1 MARFWACLAAGTPVN
16 SIVEHTRPSQ
26 YCGASRG
33 VSLVEAMVA
42 LAVMA
47 FGMLAL
53 VGVQTTLRMNN
64 DLAKQRSEATLIATE
79 EVERLRNYFTLLPVN
94 GQPGISWAEILEQP
108 AADYLPPGAIGN
120 TTYRV
125 TRSVI
130 TDDVTRQKT
139 FKVEVSWL
147 DRTGVSQH
155 VVIDGIVWGVVPQL
169 STLLAIPTRPSAT
182 NQINGRNVTIPA
194 NVVDVDG
201 GNFSRFVPPGSNGV
215 AWMFDRTTGA
225 LRACAADGTSN
236 CRLAR
241 FISGEVRFHRPA
253 AAGVITAADAEIPQG
268 PSLNLA
274 AGPNAMTLEIPPD
287 VNGVTSECYSDV
299 YTAAQLTDAAL
310 PRVTAIK
317 YYCAILSGATL
328 GWGGMLKPQLVNP
341 TDSTA
346 VTPGSLASD
355 VKVCRY
361 TIASTAFTN
370 NEDHPKT
377 YCAVTPTTLTIN
389 LSCNLTRVTG
399 NLINQNFLVIP
410 GDRACPTDTAINLAT
425 GDLLNT
431 NTLQHQP

>member
-1 MARFWACLAAGTPVN
+1 MSVN
-16 SIVEHTRPSQ
+16 SIVDTTRP
-26 YCGASRG
+26 GRFGGLSRG

-53 VGVQTTLRMNN
+53 VGVQATLRMNN
-64 DLAKQRSEATLIATE
+64 DMAKQRSEATLIATE
-79 EVERLRNYFTLLPVN
+79 EVERLRNYFSLLPVN
-94 GQPGISWAEILEQP
+94 GQPGISWTEIVGHV
-108 AADYLPPGAIGN
+108 AADYIPPESIGN
-120 TTYRV
+120 TTYQVARTV
-125 TRSVI
+125 N
-130 TDDVTRQKT
+130 TDAVTRQKT
-139 FKVEVSWL
+139 FKVEVTWL
-147 DRTGVSQH
+147 DRTGLTQR
-155 VVIDGIVWGVVPQL
+155 VVLDGVVWGVVPEL
-169 STLLAIPTRPSAT
+169 STLLAIPSRPSAT

-201 GNFSRFVPPGSNGV
+201 GLSRFVPPGSNGV

-241 FISGEVRFHRPA
+241 FVSGEVRFHRPTA
-253 AAGVITAADAEIPQG
+253 LGLITAADAEIPQG

-274 AGPNAMTLEIPPD
+274 AGPNAMTMDIPPN
-287 VNGVTSECYSDV
+287 VNNVTRECYSDV
-299 YTAAQLTDAAL
+299 YSAAQLADAAI

-317 YYCAILSGATL
+317 YYCAVFSGATL
-328 GWGGMLKPQLVNP
+328 GWGGQLNPQLVNP
-341 TDSTA
+341 ADGTA
-346 VTPGSLASD
+346 VTLGETESST
-355 VKVCRY
+355 KVCRY
-361 TIASTAFTN
+361 TAASTAFTN

-377 YCAVTPTTLTIN
+377 YCGVTSTTLTIN

-410 GDRACPTDTAINLAT
+410 GGRACPTDTAINLAT